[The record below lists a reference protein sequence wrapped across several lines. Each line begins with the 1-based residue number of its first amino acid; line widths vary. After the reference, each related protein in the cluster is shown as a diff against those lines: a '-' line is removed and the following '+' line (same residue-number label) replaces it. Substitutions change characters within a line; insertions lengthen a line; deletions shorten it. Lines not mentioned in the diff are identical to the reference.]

1 MNNFFFSYPAPDTT
15 APGQF
20 QTVLNPP
27 GSAVDT
33 RIGQAV
39 SLPPFPSQ
47 YSPIK
52 VPLSSMNPFWM
63 QTLPVPPAHAPAYQA
78 LAHTPALMPRLL
90 SCPDS
95 CPGLGS
101 IVLEPTRL

>member
-1 MNNFFFSYPAPDTT
+1 
-15 APGQF
+15 
-20 QTVLNPP
+20 
-27 GSAVDT
+27 
-33 RIGQAV
+33 
-39 SLPPFPSQ
+39 
-47 YSPIK
+47 
-52 VPLSSMNPFWM
+52 MNPFWM